1 MNTVINRSGSS
12 SNYSDGK
19 MFIEP
24 QVQQYGSHMVMTN
37 VMKPT
42 RTKYINVDT
51 RFTDDYVTSGA
62 VAPGG
67 VSTGGACRRGFNYG
81 GTAAHGY
88 TLTLPERVNEVKSI
102 RINAAEIPISFY
114 TISATLGNSFFR
126 VTDQST
132 GSGQMV
138 IVPDGTYATA
148 IDLLTALRAPLQ
160 AATGNHMNIQI
171 DALDNATNFVYLTAS
186 TGTSYTVDFN
196 TDIQG
201 NADKYLVR
209 SKLGWLLGYRDTS
222 VVVTSAN
229 RSLAVSAP
237 NLQPMRYLYVVVD
250 EYNNNFQNSFLA
262 PMGSYV
268 MNKKI
273 LARISV
279 DGKTYPY
286 GMLMVANESNGFLVT
301 DTRTYNGKVD
311 LQRLNVQLVTE
322 WGVPIDLRG
331 LDFSFILEVTY
342 EN

>member
-1 MNTVINRSGSS
+1 
-12 SNYSDGK
+12 
-19 MFIEP
+19 
-24 QVQQYGSHMVMTN
+24 MVMTN

-67 VSTGGACRRGFNYG
+67 VSTGGACHRGFNYG

-88 TLTLPERVNEVKSI
+88 TLTLPERVNEVKSV
-102 RINAAEIPISFY
+102 RIDAVEIPMSFY
-114 TISATLGNSFFR
+114 TVSATGGNSFFR

-132 GSGQMV
+132 GSAQMV
-138 IVPDGTYATA
+138 IVPDGYYATA
-148 IDLLTALRAPLQ
+148 SDLIAAVRTPLQ
-160 AATGNHMNIQI
+160 AATGNHVNIQM
-171 DALDNATNFVYLTAS
+171 DNATNLIYLTAS

-201 NADKYLVR
+201 NDDKYLVR

-222 VVVTSAN
+222 VVVSSDG
-229 RSLAVSAP
+229 SLAVSAL
-237 NLQPMRYLYVVVD
+237 NLHPLRYVYVVVD

-273 LARISV
+273 LGRVSV
-279 DGKTYPY
+279 DTQTYPY
-286 GMLMVANESNGFLVT
+286 GTVLVANESNGFLVT
-301 DTRTYNGKVD
+301 DTRSYNGKVD

-331 LDFSFILEVTY
+331 LDFSFILEVKY